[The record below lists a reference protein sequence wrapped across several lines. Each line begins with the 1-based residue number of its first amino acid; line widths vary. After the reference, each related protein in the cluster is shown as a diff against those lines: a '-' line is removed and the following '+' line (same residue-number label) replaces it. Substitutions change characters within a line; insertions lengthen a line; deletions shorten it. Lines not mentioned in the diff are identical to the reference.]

1 MGPPGAGKGTQSN
14 KICKEFD
21 IPKISTGDMLRQAQ
35 EHDPELKKILSS
47 GELVSDQKII
57 ELLLKRIE
65 QADCKD
71 GFLLDGFP
79 RTITQAEALQEA
91 RVDIDGVIQLDV
103 ADDQIVTR
111 MAGRLVHM
119 PSGRT
124 YHIETN
130 PPRIAGLDDHTG
142 EPLTQRED
150 DQELTVRRRLNVYHS
165 QTEPLIAWYRE
176 YFTRKPGSFFV
187 VNGMQEVEMVHDEVK
202 NLLMQIEN

>member
-35 EHDPELKKILSS
+35 ESDPELKQILTS

-57 ELLLKRIE
+57 QLLLQRIG
-65 QADCKD
+65 QSDCKD

-79 RTITQAEALQEA
+79 RTIKQAEALQDA
-91 RVDIDGVIQLDV
+91 GVVIDGVIQLDV
-103 ADDQIVTR
+103 ADDQIVSR
-111 MAGRLVHM
+111 MAGRLVHL

-124 YHIETN
+124 YHVDTN
-130 PPRIAGLDDHTG
+130 PPRIAGLDDETG
-142 EPLTQRED
+142 EALTQRED

-165 QTEPLIAWYRE
+165 QTEPLIAWYRD
-176 YFTRKPGSFFV
+176 YFANQSGSFFV
-187 VNGMQEVEMVHDEVK
+187 VNGMQEVESVHDEIK